1 MHFFFGQPVFSVDV
15 VASHIFFA
23 SMILGF
29 LFSLELSISKV
40 SIKSNK
46 H

>member
-23 SMILGF
+23 SMILT
-29 LFSLELSISKV
+29 FSELSISKV